1 MGIARDTVFAASR
14 QTFIALAMGLTLIAA
29 AGCSTSGKSKDG
41 YIEGSVEDLYN
52 RATDMMAAG
61 NYKKAAKF
69 YDEVDRQHP
78 YSSWATRAQL
88 MAAYAHYKDN
98 DYDAAVIG
106 LNRFISLHPGYR
118 NIAYAYYLK
127 GLAHFD
133 RINDVRRDQNP
144 ARKAVAAFNDVVKRF
159 PSSKYARDSKRKIDL
174 IRDHLAAKEMEVGR
188 FYQKRG
194 QHLAA
199 VNRFRLVVGTYQ
211 TTSQVP
217 EALHR
222 LAESYTAL
230 GVKDE
235 ARKVAAILG
244 HNYPSSEWYADS
256 YALVEGK
263 RRGSVG
269 RAVKDTRGLLE
280 RTWDWIF

>member
-1 MGIARDTVFAASR
+1 MGIARDTIFAASR
-14 QTFIALAMGLTLIAA
+14 QTFFALAMGLTLVAA
-29 AGCSTSGKSKDG
+29 AGCSSSGKSKDA

-52 RATDMMAAG
+52 RATDLMAAG
-61 NYKKAAKF
+61 SYKKAAKF

-98 DYDAAVIG
+98 DHDAAIIG
-106 LNRFISLHPGYR
+106 LNRFIRLHPGYR

-144 ARKAVAAFNDVVKRF
+144 AHKAVAAFNDVVKRF
-159 PSSKYARDSKRKIDL
+159 PSSKYARDSKRKLDL

-199 VNRFRLVVGTYQ
+199 VNRFRLVVAKYQ

-222 LAESYTAL
+222 LAECYTAL

-263 RRGSVG
+263 KRVSVG
-269 RAVKDTRGLLE
+269 GTIKDTRGFLA